1 MKSYFYP
8 KSLYT
13 SIVAFADQFND
24 MSVRVYDQDG
34 RIVGVKPVVM
44 TLAPKE
50 KIASILL
57 RSDTNDVDPQ
67 VDNYLPRISV
77 NKTGITWD
85 ANRMRGKFDSR
96 LVNIEYLDY
105 ESGDNKPT
113 KREMQIDLKPIP
125 YNLSFEV
132 IIWTKY
138 ETDMQQILENI
149 LPWFA
154 PEDHLSIKERNFGI
168 ERKSKVSLDNI
179 SINNQF
185 ELGESDRRILQTVMT
200 FTMETVVY
208 KPMEIRPEILCSII
222 SIAEVPCNRRPM
234 QGEKIILTDDGDIE
248 PFCLEDR
255 DIACAIEHL
264 DDMDSYDLMVKYWKY
279 ANNNMKP
286 MTYLSCIT
294 KTCNDEAFTR
304 PVWDAESGYSPCD
317 PPIHDP
323 YLHFPDPSTSGSSGG
338 PVEPIIWYFQETIT
352 GEFSVP
358 DDRIDGWAEED
369 LPPLNP
375 DGTRTFG
382 SPDIINVWYF
392 KRFLYSQ
399 TVRVGPNIIHQEGDD
414 ILDENGNPYIFLITE
429 DEYPEIQDGVD
440 DEPQDIP
447 PELGHLADE

>member
-24 MSVRVYDQDG
+24 MTTRVYDKDG

-44 TLAPKE
+44 TLSPKE
-50 KIASILL
+50 KIASILT
-57 RSDTNDVDPQ
+57 RTDINDVDPQ

-85 ANRMRGKFDSR
+85 PNRMRGKYESR
-96 LVNIEYLDY
+96 LLNIEYFDY
-105 ESGDNKPT
+105 ESSDTPT
-113 KREMQIDLKPIP
+113 KREMQVDLKPIP

-168 ERKSKVSLDNI
+168 ERKSKVTLDNV
-179 SINNQF
+179 SINNQY
-185 ELGESDRRILQTVMT
+185 ELGEQDRRVLQTSLS

-208 KPMEIRPEILCSII
+208 KPLEIKPEILCSII
-222 SIAEVPCNRRPM
+222 SISEVPCNRRPM
-234 QGEKIILTDDGDIE
+234 SGEKIILSDSGSIE

-264 DDMDSYDLMVKYWKY
+264 DSMDSYDLMVKYWKY
-279 ANNNMKP
+279 ANNNMAP
-286 MTYLSCIT
+286 MSYLNCIRQ
-294 KTCNDEAFTR
+294 TCDDLDFTR
-304 PVWDAESGYSPCD
+304 PTWDPETGYNECD
-317 PPIHDP
+317 PPIKNP
-323 YLHFPDPSTSGSSGG
+323 YIYFPTTSTSGSSGSI
-338 PVEPIIWYFQETIT
+338 EPIVWYFQETIT
-352 GEFSVP
+352 GEFNIP
-358 DDRIDGWAEED
+358 DNRIDGWEEEN

-375 DGTRTFG
+375 DNTRTFG
-382 SPDIINVWYF
+382 KRDIINVWYF
-392 KRFLYSQ
+392 KKLLQPQ
-399 TVRVGPNIIHQEGDD
+399 TFRIGDETIYQEGDD
-414 ILDENGNPYIFLITE
+414 ILDENGDPYIFLITE
-429 DEYPEIQDGVD
+429 DEYPKLQNGSD

-447 PELGHLADE
+447 SELGWLADE